1 MDKIFYHLPFTLS
14 SCPEK
19 DYSCGGCVTGPKSCD
34 QSLVTTTQEPD
45 TQFGKNNLVKNVS
58 YFIHF
63 LFPAIII
70 TGTNFG
76 NSRSVE
82 ALREDGSSLC
92 TLPDLPNKYYYHTQ
106 SGLVT
111 CGGGDSSNTATSCV
125 RLIDGEWL
133 QSNTLKQYRYY
144 HTSWTSPLGIVL
156 MGGRGSGTT
165 TELLTED
172 GQSVELFPLKYGS
185 L

>member
-1 MDKIFYHLPFTLS
+1 M
-14 SCPEK
+14 
-19 DYSCGGCVTGPKSCD
+19 TGPKSCD

-58 YFIHF
+58 YFIHL

-92 TLPDLPNKYYYHTQ
+92 TLPDLPNDYYRHTQ

-111 CGGGDSSNTATSCV
+111 CGGYFTTSSCI
-125 RLIDGEWL
+125 RLIDGKWS
-133 QSNTLKQYRYY
+133 QSNTLKHSRQY
-144 HTSWTSPLGIVL
+144 HTSWTSSIGTLL
-156 MGGRGSGTT
+156 MGGSGSRTT
-165 TELLTED
+165 TELLTDD
-172 GQSVELFPLKYGS
+172 GQSVELFPLQYNTE
-185 L
+185 

>member
-1 MDKIFYHLPFTLS
+1 M
-14 SCPEK
+14 
-19 DYSCGGCVTGPKSCD
+19 TGPKSCD

-58 YFIHF
+58 YFIYL
-63 LFPAIII
+63 LFPAIIV
-70 TGTNFG
+70 TGTYFG

-92 TLPDLPNKYYYHTQ
+92 TLPDLPNNYYYHTQ

-111 CGGGDSSNTATSCV
+111 CGGGTSSIRTSCI
-125 RLIDGEWL
+125 RLIDGKWL
-133 QSNTLKQYRYY
+133 QSNTLIHGRYL
-144 HTSWTSPLGIVL
+144 HTSWTSPMGIVL
-156 MGGRGSGTT
+156 MGGMSSDTT
-165 TELLTED
+165 TELLTDD
-172 GQSVELFPLKYGS
+172 GQSVELFPLKYDT

>member
-1 MDKIFYHLPFTLS
+1 MTLVISS

-19 DYSCGGCVTGPKSCD
+19 DYSCKGCVTGPKSCD

-58 YFIHF
+58 YFIHL
-63 LFPAIII
+63 LFPAIIV
-70 TGTNFG
+70 TGTYFG

-92 TLPDLPNKYYYHTQ
+92 TLPDLPNSYFYHTQ

-111 CGGGDSSNTATSCV
+111 CGGYYASTSCI
-125 RLIDGEWL
+125 RLIDGKWN
-133 QSNTLKQYRYY
+133 QSNTLKHSRYL
-144 HTSWTSPLGIVL
+144 HTSWTSPMGIVL
-156 MGGRGSGTT
+156 MGGWDSGTT

-172 GQSVELFPLKYGS
+172 GLSVELFPLKYNT
-185 L
+185 

>member
-1 MDKIFYHLPFTLS
+1 M
-14 SCPEK
+14 
-19 DYSCGGCVTGPKSCD
+19 TGPKSCD

-58 YFIHF
+58 YFIHL
-63 LFPAIII
+63 LFPAIIV
-70 TGTNFG
+70 TGTYFG

-92 TLPDLPNKYYYHTQ
+92 TLPDLPNDYFSHTQ

-111 CGGGDSSNTATSCV
+111 CGGYYNWTSCI

-133 QSNTLKQYRYY
+133 QSNTLKHGRAY
-144 HTSWTSPLGIVL
+144 HSSWTSPMGIVL
-156 MGGRGSGTT
+156 MGGQYSRRT
-165 TELLTED
+165 TELLTDD
-172 GQSVELFPLKYGS
+172 GQSVELFSLKYDT